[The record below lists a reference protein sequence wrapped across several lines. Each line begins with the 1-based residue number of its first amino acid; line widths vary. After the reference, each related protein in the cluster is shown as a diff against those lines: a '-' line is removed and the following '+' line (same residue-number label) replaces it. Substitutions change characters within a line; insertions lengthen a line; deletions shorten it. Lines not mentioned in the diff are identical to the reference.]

1 MNGIKGV
8 IWDLGGVIVK
18 DNMAPAFTLNGIPY
32 DTRIKEAWK
41 RLRVGQIDHDAFFRE
56 ALGDTYAHLSDRVRR
71 TADDLIQL
79 QPEGAFPLVE
89 EVHGL
94 GEYKQGIIS
103 NHSVQWG
110 RAVVDKWDLRRYVN
124 PIVISGEV
132 GIDKSDERI
141 FRYTVERMG
150 LSPEEAVFVDNQ
162 DNNTR
167 VAERAGLKA
176 ILFKSYTQA
185 RVELSQY
192 IKFR

>member
-8 IWDLGGVIVK
+8 IWDLGGMIVK
-18 DNMAPAFTLNGIPY
+18 DNMAPAFTLNGVPY
-32 DTRIKEAWK
+32 DARVKEAWK
-41 RLRVGQIDHDAFFRE
+41 RLRVGRIDHDAFFRE

-162 DNNTR
+162 DNNLM

-176 ILFKSYTQA
+176 ILFKN
-185 RVELSQY
+185 
-192 IKFR
+192 